1 MMNGEE
7 YAQLKR
13 EAYRTTNSAAPD
25 QYMDDALIFNAEE
38 LEYLEKGYWVDWQDL
53 LLGTGITQN
62 YEISMSGGTEKTSYS
77 LSFGFQDDKGLLKND
92 VLKRY
97 NGRISL
103 DHKINK
109 IFNVGVNVSYTF
121 KDQDKRQN
129 PLNLANKIPCIGRA
143 YDDNGNFILNPAPG
157 NSSAFSP
164 LCDEQPGAYEDNIRT
179 KRMFA
184 SGYLNVNILKDFF
197 FKSTIGIDVT
207 DSREGIY
214 KDKNTVANLG
224 VKSTSSVHA
233 HLETLEKNGYI
244 RRDPTKPRAIEIV
257 DENFNL
263 TRREMV
269 NVPIVGRVAAGEPIL
284 AVENIENYFPIPAEF
299 MPNEQTFIL
308 QVQGE
313 SMVNAGILDGD
324 YILVEQQTTAND
336 GDMVVALVDDSATVK
351 TFYKENGYYRLQPE
365 NDFMEPIIVSD
376 VMIMGKVIGTF
387 RFFK

>member
-1 MMNGEE
+1 MSYGKISDK
-7 YAQLKR
+7 QR
-13 EAYRTTNSAAPD
+13 E
-25 QYMDDALIFNAEE
+25 I
-38 LEYLEKGYWVDWQDL
+38 LEYIKAEILNKGYPPAVR
-53 LLGTGITQN
+53 
-62 YEISMSGGTEKTSYS
+62 EICEAVK
-77 LSFGFQDDKGLLKND
+77 L
-92 VLKRY
+92 
-97 NGRISL
+97 
-103 DHKINK
+103 
-109 IFNVGVNVSYTF
+109 
-121 KDQDKRQN
+121 
-129 PLNLANKIPCIGRA
+129 
-143 YDDNGNFILNPAPG
+143 
-157 NSSAFSP
+157 
-164 LCDEQPGAYEDNIRT
+164 
-179 KRMFA
+179 
-184 SGYLNVNILKDFF
+184 
-197 FKSTIGIDVT
+197 
-207 DSREGIY
+207 
-214 KDKNTVANLG
+214 
-224 VKSTSSVHA
+224 KSTSSVHA

-324 YILVEQQTTAND
+324 YILVEQQATAND